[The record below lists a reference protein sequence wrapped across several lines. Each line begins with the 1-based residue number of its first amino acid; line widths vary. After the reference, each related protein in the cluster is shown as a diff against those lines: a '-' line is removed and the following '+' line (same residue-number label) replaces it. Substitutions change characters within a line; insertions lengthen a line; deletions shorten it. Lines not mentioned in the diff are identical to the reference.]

1 MKHNQRPI
9 DGPYWDPE
17 KRPKPSSRLQKPN
30 HSPKLIYSIKI
41 GNFLSPRS
49 PQRRRRRRG
58 CSRPY
63 SGDQTMAMELER
75 ATKKRRGGIDDLPD
89 DLIVEILSRLPAKS
103 VCRFKCVSWR
113 WRRLISHRDHRKKL
127 PHTLSGFISRYCGPL
142 NDDELVSIPHFD
154 SIDGGEED
162 EEEHRLVPDPSLS
175 FLLGYMSISPKDCC
189 NGLLLCL
196 CCKNSPRDESD
207 YVVCNTATQRW
218 IILPEIDDYDQLATI
233 RLCFDPA
240 LSPYFH
246 VFAILEDADGR
257 ITGVEI
263 FSSETGRWS
272 HRENG
277 WVDQDDHMVRP
288 DAKSVFVD
296 GMVNFISFRSA
307 IIAVDMEGKKWK
319 TIPFLEQMNC
329 QCFCSG
335 NLAFI
340 GQSQGHLYYINSRNR
355 DSSILSVWTL
365 DDYCSRQWSFK
376 YNISTSQLFGWT
388 NMRLER
394 EYNLIAIHPDCN
406 MIFYVSRDEG
416 QNTLPSYDMDR
427 GEINSIC
434 NIRDPF
440 WNPWDPCLPYV
451 PVFMENRIPP
461 QKSSSF
467 LPKRLGR
474 NLSLGAIKISEHG
487 PAERVKEECK
497 EGHGNINNAGAGEG
511 EDAAGE
517 EAAPPKEA
525 AEPDLA
531 MLSAKMDAFLA
542 GREADAPTS
551 FSEVTLDKFA
561 SAIDCC
567 ACTTCFLQPPSSR
580 PLLNL
585 SSFLSSSFLLSR

>member
-1 MKHNQRPI
+1 
-9 DGPYWDPE
+9 
-17 KRPKPSSRLQKPN
+17 
-30 HSPKLIYSIKI
+30 
-41 GNFLSPRS
+41 
-49 PQRRRRRRG
+49 
-58 CSRPY
+58 
-63 SGDQTMAMELER
+63 MAMELER

-89 DLIVEILSRLPAKS
+89 DLIVDILSRLPAKS

-127 PHTLSGFISRYCGPL
+127 PHTLSGFISRYYGPL

-207 YVVCNTATQRW
+207 YVVCNPATQRW
-218 IILPEIDDYDQLATI
+218 IILPEIDDYDQLASI

-246 VFAILEDADGR
+246 VFAILEDADGC

-263 FSSETGRWS
+263 FSSETGGGATGR
-272 HRENG
+272 
-277 WVDQDDHMVRP
+277 MVGLT
-288 DAKSVFVD
+288 K
-296 GMVNFISFRSA
+296 MI
-307 IIAVDMEGKKWK
+307 
-319 TIPFLEQMNC
+319 TC
-329 QCFCSG
+329 G

-394 EYNLIAIHPDCN
+394 KYNLIAIHPDCN

-416 QNTLPSYDMDR
+416 QNTLLSYDMDR

-451 PVFMENRIPP
+451 PVFME
-461 QKSSSF
+461 S
-467 LPKRLGR
+467 LPDH
-474 NLSLGAIKISEHG
+474 A
-487 PAERVKEECK
+487 
-497 EGHGNINNAGAGEG
+497 
-511 EDAAGE
+511 
-517 EAAPPKEA
+517 
-525 AEPDLA
+525 
-531 MLSAKMDAFLA
+531 
-542 GREADAPTS
+542 
-551 FSEVTLDKFA
+551 
-561 SAIDCC
+561 
-567 ACTTCFLQPPSSR
+567 
-580 PLLNL
+580 
-585 SSFLSSSFLLSR
+585 